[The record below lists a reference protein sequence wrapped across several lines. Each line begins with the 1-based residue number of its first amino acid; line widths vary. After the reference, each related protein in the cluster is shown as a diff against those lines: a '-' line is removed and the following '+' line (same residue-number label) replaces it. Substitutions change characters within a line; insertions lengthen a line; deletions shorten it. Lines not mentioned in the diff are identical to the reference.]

1 MSCSCRCAQQ
11 PASYSPP
18 PAYSSQSRAAQTETA
33 PETASSSPSTPH
45 RGIDKHLTWINTP
58 WMRVFVPRA
67 LFLVLCALCLAFYA
81 LYLTF
86 GALYRLVAAPSPDV
100 YWALP
105 LVPEADCMGYGMRAY
120 TATLVIEPASG
131 GSMHA
136 SAAPRVDEPA
146 SSGWIV
152 ESVPNALGNKPVPDG
167 WHRMCM
173 NDAPAVEVTGKVLK
187 RPTWCDMREDHTI
200 VGHWV
205 VDYGEPECVSSWG
218 WFTDK
223 GCTAEGSGLRTFESD
238 LHGRLDA
245 GAWRD
250 MCRRT
255 PAIVRG
261 VKFLGAMRCYNRD
274 DEGIWGA
281 WDIEDKSCAS

>member
-18 PAYSSQSRAAQTETA
+18 PAYSSQSRAAQTETT
-33 PETASSSPSTPH
+33 PEAACTSASTPH
-45 RGIDKHLTWINTP
+45 PVGIDKHLTWINTP
-58 WMRVFVPRA
+58 CIRA
-67 LFLVLCALCLAFYA
+67 LIPCVIVIALVSVVVTVYTLSLI
-81 LYLTF
+81 F
-86 GALYRLVAAPSPDV
+86 GILYRLFATPSPDV

-105 LVPEADCMGYGMRAY
+105 LVPEPDCMGYGMRAY
-120 TATLVIEPASG
+120 TATLVIEPAPG
-131 GSMHA
+131 A
-136 SAAPRVDEPA
+136 IIEPA
-146 SSGWIV
+146 PDAPNEGLSGAF
-152 ESVPNALGNKPVPDG
+152 SAPPGTGALSPPKG
-167 WHRMCM
+167 WHKICM
-173 NDAPAVEVTGKVLK
+173 KDAPAVEVTGKVLK
-187 RPTWCDMREDHTI
+187 RPTWCDMREDSTI

-218 WFTDK
+218 WFADK

-261 VKFLGAMRCYNRD
+261 VKFTGAMRCYNRD

>member
-18 PAYSSQSRAAQTETA
+18 PAYSSQSRAAQTETT
-33 PETASSSPSTPH
+33 PEDVSTSASTPNPD
-45 RGIDKHLTWINTP
+45 RIDKRLTWISTP
-58 WMRVFVPRA
+58 CIRA
-67 LFLVLCALCLAFYA
+67 LIPCALVLVLVSVVVIVYTLS
-81 LYLTF
+81 LIF
-86 GALYRLVAAPSPDV
+86 GILYRLFATPSPDV

-105 LVPEADCMGYGMRAY
+105 LVPEADCMGYGKRAY
-120 TATLVIEPASG
+120 TAMLVIEPAPGAVVGPATSIMGPESG
-131 GSMHA
+131 SSA
-136 SAAPRVDEPA
+136 DERESAALTA
-146 SSGWIV
+146 SN
-152 ESVPNALGNKPVPDG
+152 VPNG

-187 RPTWCDMREDHTI
+187 RPTWCDMREDHI
-200 VGHWV
+200 VIGHWV

-218 WFTDK
+218 WFADK
-223 GCTAEGSGLRTFESD
+223 GCTAEGSGLRTFESN

-261 VKFLGAMRCYNRD
+261 VKFAGAMRCYNRD

-281 WDIEDKSCAS
+281 WDIKDKSCAS

>member
-33 PETASSSPSTPH
+33 PETCNTSVSAPH
-45 RGIDKHLTWINTP
+45 PVGIDKHLTWINTP
-58 WMRVFVPRA
+58 CIRA
-67 LFLVLCALCLAFYA
+67 LIPCALVIALVCVVVTVYA
-81 LYLTF
+81 LSLIF
-86 GALYRLVAAPSPDV
+86 GALYRLVATPSPDV

-120 TATLVIEPASG
+120 TATLAIEPAPGAIIEPASDAPNEGLSG
-131 GSMHA
+131 GF
-136 SAAPRVDEPA
+136 SAPPGTAA
-146 SSGWIV
+146 SSL
-152 ESVPNALGNKPVPDG
+152 PKG

-218 WFTDK
+218 WFADK

-261 VKFLGAMRCYNRD
+261 VKFAGAMRCYNRD

>member
-1 MSCSCRCAQQ
+1 MSCSCRCAQL

-18 PAYSSQSRAAQTETA
+18 PAYSSQSRAAQTETT
-33 PETASSSPSTPH
+33 PEAASTSASTPNPI
-45 RGIDKHLTWINTP
+45 RIDKRLTWINTP
-58 WMRVFVPRA
+58 CMRA
-67 LFLVLCALCLAFYA
+67 LIPCALVIA
-81 LYLTF
+81 LVSVVVTVYTLSLIF
-86 GALYRLVAAPSPDV
+86 SALYRLFATPSPDV

-105 LVPEADCMGYGMRAY
+105 LVPEPDCMGYGMRAY
-120 TATLVIEPASG
+120 TATLAIEPAPGATTESAPDAPNEGLG
-131 GSMHA
+131 GA
-136 SAAPRVDEPA
+136 FSAPP
-146 SSGWIV
+146 G
-152 ESVPNALGNKPVPDG
+152 NGALSPPKG
-167 WHRMCM
+167 WHKMCM

-218 WFTDK
+218 WFADK

-261 VKFLGAMRCYNRD
+261 VKFAGAMRCYNRD